1 MGFGEE
7 SCAMGYSWMNE
18 KCQIVKYK
26 KKMNNTGYFSHDR
39 AGGNN
44 IPLIAGGEVGVG
56 HTQKEPG

>member
-1 MGFGEE
+1 
-7 SCAMGYSWMNE
+7 MGYSWMNE